1 MLLKN
6 KILSNLSWLCF
17 VFAGGGRLRNEADVD
32 GAEVLSAH
40 PKLELP
46 ETYKLI
52 STEVDG
58 LAMESELIAHFYLF
72 PTRQSCLL
80 GG

>member
-6 KILSNLSWLCF
+6 KLLSNLSWLCF
-17 VFAGGGRLRNEADVD
+17 VFAGGRRLRNEADVN

-40 PKLELP
+40 PELELP
-46 ETYKLI
+46 ETYKLV

-58 LAMESELIAHFYLF
+58 LPMESELIAHFYLF
-72 PTRQSCLL
+72 PSRQSCLL